1 MKESWYH
8 KMFSSS
14 SADEVAAEE
23 PSAFEAGLEAENNR
37 GVLHSIGAGFPQD
50 FPLALECF
58 RKAADQ
64 GHALAQNNLALMY
77 SLGSGT
83 PKDFTEAA
91 KWFRRSA
98 DQGDPAAQ
106 YHLGVQCHRD
116 SMKVAGEGTHESQI
130 EAFKWFQLAANQG
143 YWKADTSRERVNL
156 EMSQVDVQ
164 EAMRRV
170 AAFVGRK
177 EKAGAE

>member
-1 MKESWYH
+1 
-8 KMFSSS
+8 
-14 SADEVAAEE
+14 
-23 PSAFEAGLEAENNR
+23 
-37 GVLHSIGAGFPQD
+37 
-50 FPLALECF
+50 
-58 RKAADQ
+58 
-64 GHALAQNNLALMY
+64 MY

-83 PKDFTEAA
+83 PKNFTEAA

-106 YHLGVQCHRD
+106 YHLGVQSHRE
-116 SMKVAGEGTHESQI
+116 SMKVAGEGTHEAQI

-143 YWKADTSRERVNL
+143 YWKADISLERVNL
-156 EMSQVDVQ
+156 EMSQIDVQ

-177 EKAGAE
+177 EKAH